1 MMPVPPSK
9 PQPSGYGLKA
19 LFDELAD
26 QGVSQRAV
34 LRAAKLRSLTGTL
47 SQAQRLAIL
56 RAAKEHST
64 HRLTALKAGQRQRVH
79 HFGVYGFAL
88 ATSPTFYDAFMFG
101 RQHLEL
107 AGAVLQISFHTN
119 SRVGILRSE
128 NPATLG
134 SLLPFAAEFWR
145 SSMTTLLS
153 EILGKPFPSVLM
165 RFPFPAPA
173 YAIDY
178 RSQFNCP
185 IEFDSP
191 TMEWHFDANIL
202 REPCAS
208 ASSVTATICQEF
220 CETMIEKAGGSS
232 PLQRDLRA
240 FILGNTGR
248 RTTAED
254 AAGAVGLAKRTLFRR
269 LKSEGISFQALLDQ
283 TRSSLARE
291 YLESTALGTAEIA
304 DRCGYGD
311 EANFRK
317 AFQRWHG
324 ISASQWRLKQT
335 QTRREN
341 KIERG

>member
-1 MMPVPPSK
+1 MPNPFRK
-9 PQPSGYGLKA
+9 TEPSGYGLKA
-19 LFDELAD
+19 LFGELTD

-34 LRAAKLRSLTGTL
+34 LGDAGVRSLAGTL
-47 SQAQRLAIL
+47 TQAQRLAIL
-56 RAAKEHST
+56 RAAKGLAIEP
-64 HRLTALKAGQRQRVH
+64 LTALHAGQRQRVH

-101 RQHLEL
+101 RQHIEL
-107 AGAVLQISFHTN
+107 AGAVLQISFHTE
-119 SRVGILRSE
+119 SRVGVLRSE
-128 NPATLG
+128 NPAALG

-153 EILGKPFPSVLM
+153 EVLGKPFPSVLM
-165 RFPFPAPA
+165 RFPYPAPV
-173 YAIDY
+173 YAKAY
-178 RSQFNCP
+178 RSQFDCP

-202 REPCAS
+202 KEPCAS
-208 ASSVTATICQEF
+208 ASSVTATICQDF
-220 CETMIEKAGGSS
+220 CESMIQKAGGSS

-240 FILGNTGR
+240 YMLGNTGR

-254 AAGAVGLAKRTLFRR
+254 AAAAVGLAKRTLFRR
-269 LKSEGISFQALLDQ
+269 LQTEGISFQTLLDQ

-291 YLESTALGTAEIA
+291 YLESTRLGTVEIA

-317 AFQRWHG
+317 AFQRWQG
-324 ISASQWRLKQT
+324 ISPSQWRLK
-335 QTRREN
+335 
-341 KIERG
+341 RGQMAGKDD

>member
-1 MMPVPPSK
+1 MMPTIPGQ
-9 PQPSGYGLKA
+9 PQPSGYGLKG
-19 LFDELAD
+19 LFDELTA
-26 QGVSQRAV
+26 QGVSQRDV
-34 LRAAKLRSLTGTL
+34 LRSAGVRTLTGTL
-47 SQAQRLAIL
+47 TQAQRLAIL
-56 RAAKEHST
+56 RAAKEHAT
-64 HRLTALKAGQRQRVH
+64 HRLTALEAGQRQRVH

-107 AGAVLQISFHTN
+107 AGAVLQISFHTDN
-119 SRVGILRSE
+119 RVGILRSE

-134 SLLPFAAEFWR
+134 NLLPFAAEFWR

-153 EILGKPFPSVLM
+153 EVLGKPFPSVLM
-165 RFPFPAPA
+165 RFPYPAPA
-173 YAIDY
+173 YAETY
-178 RSQFNCP
+178 RSRLHCP

-191 TMEWHFDANIL
+191 NMEWHFDASIL

-208 ASSVTATICQEF
+208 ASTITATICKEF
-220 CETMIEKAGGSS
+220 CESMIEKAGGSS

-283 TRSSLARE
+283 TRASLARE
-291 YLESTALGTAEIA
+291 YLESTALGTAEIG

-324 ISASQWRLKQT
+324 MSASQWRL
-335 QTRREN
+335 TRAQME
-341 KIERG
+341 